1 MSTCQDDVIEYV
13 KPSCELFEITPW
25 CDDDLWQQMIDVAY
39 QGPAAFAR
47 GLDWVAICSSCHK
60 GPAHFEFHKS
70 LEKRHVDYIIKT
82 NSDAFLRDDGQ
93 LVVYHVI
100 Y

>member
-1 MSTCQDDVIEYV
+1 MTTHHVDIMK
-13 KPSCELFEITPW
+13 KPYTCELFQITPW

-39 QGPAAFAR
+39 QGPAAFAH
-47 GLDWVAICSSCHK
+47 GLDWVALCSSCYK
-60 GPAHFEFHKS
+60 GAAQFEFHKS

-82 NSDAFLRDDGQ
+82 NDNAFVRGGQ